1 MLPSSAKQFKHKFS
15 PKTMS
20 IFYEARNH
28 LCTPSKVE
36 RANSEHFLRN
46 VEQLHWKQLWTD
58 VLIPSPKSMIEHILR
73 NKIMKSFN
81 YFSHR
86 LTGIALL
93 LLISLKLTNGML
105 RITLQTKF
113 SLVNFRKV
121 ECKPLIR
128 RFVTLIGSSQ
138 RTAFLNFVAGYKVF
152 PQAAVQC
159 VDYFW
164 GFLFLAN
171 FQTRSE
177 NL

>member
-1 MLPSSAKQFKHKFS
+1 MKKHASNGGLFGKTSKKTNLIYFALYCFLSNCSVCLATSAKLLNFCNSVTSSQ
-15 PKTMS
+15 
-20 IFYEARNH
+20 
-28 LCTPSKVE
+28 VE

-73 NKIMKSFN
+73 NKIIKSFN

-86 LTGIALL
+86 LTGIALML
-93 LLISLKLTNGML
+93 SISLKLTNGML

-128 RFVTLIGSSQ
+128 RFVT
-138 RTAFLNFVAGYKVF
+138 
-152 PQAAVQC
+152 
-159 VDYFW
+159 
-164 GFLFLAN
+164 
-171 FQTRSE
+171 
-177 NL
+177 